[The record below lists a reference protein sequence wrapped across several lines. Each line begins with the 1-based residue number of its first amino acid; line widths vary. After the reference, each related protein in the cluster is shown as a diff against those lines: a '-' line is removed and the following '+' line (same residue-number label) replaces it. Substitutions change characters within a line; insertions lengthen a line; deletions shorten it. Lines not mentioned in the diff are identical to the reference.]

1 VLKIEDLIFKYGD
14 MEILKSINIDI
25 EKKDFSGIIGPNG
38 SGKSTL
44 LKNISKILQP
54 ESGVIYYDRKLLNEY
69 NAQELAKSMAVVPQE
84 TRINFDFS
92 IYDLIMMGRNPYQD
106 RWGRIK
112 EEDKKIVKRSMEL
125 TDTFKFKDKNINE
138 LSGGE
143 QQRVIIAR
151 AIAQQPEVLLL
162 DEPTASLDINY
173 QREIYSLLSYLN
185 NKLDITIVAVSHDLN
200 LTGQY
205 CDKIILLNN
214 GDIFV
219 TGTPEEV
226 LTAKNISE
234 VYNTEVIVK
243 ENTLTGKPYVTI
255 VPKTFRPPEN
265 RASKNTKIHVICG
278 GGTGKDLLEVLY
290 TKGYVLSC
298 GVLNQGD
305 SDWETARRL
314 NIELVEIPPFV
325 PVDKEHKNKNINLMQ
340 KAELVVVCDT
350 PFGNGNVSN
359 LAQVAELTDTNIIL
373 FNERDI
379 TERDYTGGEA
389 QKYWQEIIKCKDCYL
404 VNNRQE
410 LFAIIKD
417 IK

>member
-1 VLKIEDLIFKYGD
+1 

-69 NAQELAKSMAVVPQE
+69 NAKELAKSMAVVPQE
-84 TRINFDFS
+84 THINFDFS

-112 EEDKKIVKRSMEL
+112 QEDKNIVERSMEL
-125 TDTFKFKDKNINE
+125 TDTIKFRNKNINE

-185 NKLDITIVAVSHDLN
+185 NKLDITIIAVSHDLN

-205 CDKIILLNN
+205 CDDIILLNN
-214 GDIFV
+214 GNIFA

-226 LTAKNISE
+226 LTAENISE

-243 ENTLTGKPYVTI
+243 ESTLTGKPYVTI
-255 VPKTFRPPEN
+255 VPKTFREHDHTTT
-265 RASKNTKIHVICG
+265 KDIKIHLICG
-278 GGTGKDLLEVLY
+278 GGTGKDLLEALY
-290 TKGYVLSC
+290 SKGYVLSC

-305 SDWETARRL
+305 SDWEVARRL
-314 NIELVEIPPFV
+314 NLELVEIPPFV
-325 PVDKEHKNKNINLMQ
+325 PVDKDHKTENINLM
-340 KAELVVVCDT
+340 KEAELVVVCDT
-350 PFGNGNVSN
+350 PFGHGNVSN
-359 LAQVAELTDTNIIL
+359 LAQVAELEDKTVIL
-373 FNERDI
+373 FNNRNI
-379 TERDYTGGEA
+379 TERDYTGGKAKE
-389 QKYWQEIIKCKDCYL
+389 YWQEIIECEKCYL
-404 VNNRQE
+404 VDSKKE
-410 LFAIIKD
+410 LFAVLDDMK
-417 IK
+417 